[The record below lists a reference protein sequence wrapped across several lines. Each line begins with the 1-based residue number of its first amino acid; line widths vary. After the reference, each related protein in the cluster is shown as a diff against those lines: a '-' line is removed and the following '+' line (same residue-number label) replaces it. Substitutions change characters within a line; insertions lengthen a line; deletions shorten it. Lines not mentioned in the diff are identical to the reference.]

1 MDFKSLAD
9 KAKDMFTNRGGAEA
23 AKEDLDELKDIAGKD
38 ESPGDKAKDAAE
50 ALKDP
55 GAPGTPPSPGDTSG
69 PTAPSAGSPP
79 GGTAGPTAP
88 GTGAPA
94 PSTTPTEPTTADVP
108 PPSDAPPTD
117 PAAS

>member
-9 KAKDMFTNRGGAEA
+9 RAKDMFTKRGGAEA

-38 ESPGDKAKDAAE
+38 ESLGEKAKDAAE

-55 GAPGTPPSPGDTSG
+55 GAP
-69 PTAPSAGSPP
+69 
-79 GGTAGPTAP
+79 
-88 GTGAPA
+88 GAPA

-108 PPSDAPPTD
+108 PASDAPPTD